1 MKRSD
6 VKALREERQ
15 EDVEGIDGLSVV
27 VVPSAGTDLVAAIE
41 PGGLSESQKDSI
53 CRRVFVNF
61 GGYTEDDGK
70 AIPNSLAARRELID
84 VSAVFYTVQGA
95 VQSGQLEVMQGEE
108 SADSD

>member
-6 VKALREERQ
+6 VKTLREERRQ
-15 EDVEGIDGLSVV
+15 DVEGIDGLAVV

-41 PGGLSESQKDSI
+41 PGDLSDAQKDKI

-61 GGYTEDDGK
+61 EGYTEDDGN
-70 AIPNSLAARRELID
+70 AIPNSLVARRELID
-84 VSAVFYTVQGA
+84 VSAVFYTIQGA
-95 VQSGQLEVMQGEE
+95 VQSGHLEVMRGEG